1 MVGLRVL
8 SRRVGM
14 RRVLWRLLPVSL
26 LLFVCAVA
34 VVGAAMLLP
43 EDRAKADS
51 GIYGPDGYFSE
62 FAAGAKPMRSISH
75 LDNAPKI
82 RFGRVAPKFIVLGVG
97 PSSSISASP
106 GGSSQSTLSTPLEV
120 NQVLMWADDITLAW
134 NAPFS
139 YDNQNIN
146 VFDNASYKSSAARLS
161 ESFVTSSL
169 SAFERTLLG
178 DPIRLPG
185 VCALDRNCDLASEQS
200 LSYGSY
206 QAFPL
211 SVGDLSYY
219 FNAQSGAFTT
229 DYPKRTCAST
239 DPNYGTRCVTTTDDV
254 HYKDWASWTRTPF
267 EYWYSGYS
275 PVSSLT
281 RDGEMGVWTD
291 AYRSD
296 MHRLAFLLDLE
307 NLLLTADYA
316 TGGQTADKSDLILTY
331 VKPGEQLTSW
341 DASVAVSG
349 ESHVLSLSGTSD
361 LYLHHFMGW
370 KVVDPSTKKVLGS
383 GCTSAGTVCDSGN
396 MTLPVVDSQKNY
408 DLYLWGVS
416 RFEPPAYT
424 YTTTLIAT
432 EPVKLTVK
440 GWKLAY
446 PIEYE
451 LNGGTNHASNPSTYT
466 EDTLPLT
473 LLPAT
478 KAGFKFGG
486 WYSDAALTTAVTGI
500 PAGSTGPQKFYAKW
514 LVQPSVLDGAFEYKI
529 NVTNASANVIVPANG
544 RTTNTNLT
552 TYGEAYAWYIEV
564 SDNGVLWTQLDCSA
578 ISQIAG
584 GGSCGSG
591 TQAEAFTGTSSSAAA
606 RGPVLGAMSL
616 GSHWVRLIPVT
627 ASDGWLRAFAT
638 GRSST
643 NVHQSASMIV
653 EVGDIPFKGVDGT
666 SGVAATAGDVVGYR
680 MFYGA
685 SNLVKVGRVLA
696 SDDASWTAVTS
707 VGAHFFREAFSG
719 DTALATVADLSFDVA
734 NVSSVG
740 TYFFASLFSGAAA
753 LEGLPDGAFDISG
766 VTTVGTYFLYRAF
779 SGAASLE
786 VLPSGSFAPASGLTA
801 LNVTYYMAEVFYDAA
816 ALKDLPA
823 NSFDLHNVTG
833 TVGTNF
839 LYRAFGGSSVATAP
853 KLERADVARVAAS
866 WNLTPTNLNKS
877 NVFVETFRNV
887 ATASGR
893 LEESDATQIALNPS
907 AAKNTF
913 TGTRLCTSSAN
924 YERWGLSNLCPFSYF
939 DVKIRVSQA
948 DVDASRHVVV
958 PAVGHTAG
966 IAYGWR
972 ISVSDDDGV
981 HWTQWDCTAM
991 AIAYTGGGCDS
1002 TDTAAYA
1009 GTTVAS
1015 NYGQGPDLGVFTTA
1029 GEYWIRLQPLAQ
1041 SAGWLRAFYAGNA
1054 GVPMRE
1060 QVIEVGDIPF
1070 LGLKDPATAGDPTK
1084 AGDSVGRYMFNYAP
1098 NLTRIGRFLAEDDPA
1113 WAAVT
1118 EIGDDFML
1126 SMFEGSSLS
1135 DIADGSFDYGR
1146 LQRVGKLFM
1155 FFAFY
1160 NSPLQTLPAGSFD
1173 IGAMTHVGDHFLYY
1187 TFLTNA
1193 GVDAL
1198 PTGSFDTSSLVSVGV
1213 AFLGWAFGNADFTGL
1228 PNGSF
1233 VFSSGLTSVPERFLE
1248 HTFDTSMVETLSSGS
1263 FDMRYIT
1270 AVGSGSFMNRTF
1282 YTGDHSKG
1290 QGLRYEDI
1298 LRVASS
1304 WKLSQSELDKPNV
1317 LRDTF
1322 RANGRDAGRL
1332 LQYQV
1337 EQLKLQPGGVA
1348 TELRD
1353 TFKDTRL
1360 CTDSP
1365 FYAQYGLAEC
1375 EPPHALPYTGSA
1387 AVWWWV
1393 LTVAVLLLSVP
1404 TVLARGRVLGG
1415 FAMGHALAGV
1425 DTASDAGAGAGGRHA
1440 RRLRLSP
1447 HEIPPHRRGE

>member
-1 MVGLRVL
+1 
-8 SRRVGM
+8 
-14 RRVLWRLLPVSL
+14 
-26 LLFVCAVA
+26 
-34 VVGAAMLLP
+34 
-43 EDRAKADS
+43 
-51 GIYGPDGYFSE
+51 
-62 FAAGAKPMRSISH
+62 
-75 LDNAPKI
+75 
-82 RFGRVAPKFIVLGVG
+82 
-97 PSSSISASP
+97 
-106 GGSSQSTLSTPLEV
+106 
-120 NQVLMWADDITLAW
+120 
-134 NAPFS
+134 
-139 YDNQNIN
+139 
-146 VFDNASYKSSAARLS
+146 
-161 ESFVTSSL
+161 
-169 SAFERTLLG
+169 
-178 DPIRLPG
+178 
-185 VCALDRNCDLASEQS
+185 
-200 LSYGSY
+200 
-206 QAFPL
+206 
-211 SVGDLSYY
+211 
-219 FNAQSGAFTT
+219 
-229 DYPKRTCAST
+229 
-239 DPNYGTRCVTTTDDV
+239 
-254 HYKDWASWTRTPF
+254 
-267 EYWYSGYS
+267 
-275 PVSSLT
+275 
-281 RDGEMGVWTD
+281 
-291 AYRSD
+291 
-296 MHRLAFLLDLE
+296 
-307 NLLLTADYA
+307 
-316 TGGQTADKSDLILTY
+316 
-331 VKPGEQLTSW
+331 
-341 DASVAVSG
+341 
-349 ESHVLSLSGTSD
+349 
-361 LYLHHFMGW
+361 
-370 KVVDPSTKKVLGS
+370 
-383 GCTSAGTVCDSGN
+383 
-396 MTLPVVDSQKNY
+396 
-408 DLYLWGVS
+408 
-416 RFEPPAYT
+416 
-424 YTTTLIAT
+424 
-432 EPVKLTVK
+432 
-440 GWKLAY
+440 
-446 PIEYE
+446 
-451 LNGGTNHASNPSTYT
+451 
-466 EDTLPLT
+466 
-473 LLPAT
+473 
-478 KAGFKFGG
+478 
-486 WYSDAALTTAVTGI
+486 
-500 PAGSTGPQKFYAKW
+500 
-514 LVQPSVLDGAFEYKI
+514 
-529 NVTNASANVIVPANG
+529 
-544 RTTNTNLT
+544 
-552 TYGEAYAWYIEV
+552 
-564 SDNGVLWTQLDCSA
+564 
-578 ISQIAG
+578 
-584 GGSCGSG
+584 
-591 TQAEAFTGTSSSAAA
+591 
-606 RGPVLGAMSL
+606 
-616 GSHWVRLIPVT
+616 
-627 ASDGWLRAFAT
+627 
-638 GRSST
+638 
-643 NVHQSASMIV
+643 MIV
-653 EVGDIPFKGVDGT
+653 EVGDIPFKGVDAT
-666 SGVAATAGDVVGYR
+666 SGVATTAGDVVGYR

-696 SDDASWTAVTS
+696 GDDASWTAVTS
-707 VGAHFFREAFSG
+707 VGAHFFREAFYNN
-719 DTALATVADLSFDVA
+719 TALRSVADKSFDVSA
-734 NVSSVG
+734 VSSVG
-740 TYFFASLFSGAAA
+740 TYFFANLCFGAAQ
-753 LEGLPDGAFDISG
+753 LEGLPDGAFDISA

-816 ALKDLPA
+816 ALKELPA

-833 TVGTNF
+833 TVGTYF

-877 NVFVETFRNV
+877 NVFTDTFRNV

-893 LEESDATQIALNPS
+893 LEESDATQIADNPS

-913 TGTRLCTSSAN
+913 TGTQLCTSSAN
-924 YERWGLSNLCPFSYF
+924 YANWGLSNLCPFSYF

-981 HWTQWDCTAM
+981 HWTQWDCTSK

-1263 FDMRYIT
+1263 FDMGYIT
-1270 AVGSGSFMNRTF
+1270 AVGTGSFMNRTF

-1365 FYAQYGLAEC
+1365 FYVQYGLEEC

-1415 FAMGHALAGV
+1415 YAMGRMLAGAGA
-1425 DTASDAGAGAGGRHA
+1425 ASGAGAGGRHA

-1447 HEIPPHRRGE
+1447 HEIPPRRRGE